1 MALYKIQYKDKDGK
15 IVDLPISSN
24 NENGV
29 YFVDGS
35 SSTTAGT
42 WIGSNP
48 NITEYYDGLVINYKV
63 GVAGASTTKLN
74 INGLGAK
81 TCYLRGDSK
90 ITTHYAVGTMVLLS
104 YNATTGAFYSADYDA
119 NTNTY
124 VTQAYRSTSEY
135 RPLLLSAKYTKDN
148 TSGSSASSSYW
159 TNKIY
164 ANPNTGDLYGTTLYE
179 NGTSLSEKYQAKGD
193 YANLV
198 HSHTIDDINGL
209 SDAITSIGNTAQ
221 GAEAKVNQTNE
232 LVNDMNADIAELYN
246 LISTLE
252 ARVLA
257 LESGSSSDSD
267 WTKLEG
273 SQTANSNIQLYLKIE
288 SISTDESIQIADGAL
303 PIYVYCEY
311 EGSYLVCT
319 ADGGGDAFASFTD
332 DNLVEDNIYTFN
344 TLSVMNGATFTP
356 ITTNRAYLVQRNN

>member
-1 MALYKIQYKDKDGK
+1 MALYKIQYKDKDGN

-273 SQTANSNIQLYLKIE
+273 SQTANSNIQLYVKIE
-288 SISTDESIQIADGAL
+288 SISTDESIQIADGDL

-356 ITTNRAYLVQRNN
+356 ITTNRAYLVKRNN